1 MFRSNDYGLGHVK
14 RPVRIKGLEVGS
26 NAGVA
31 DRTAIAI
38 ARRDTVQTMPTA
50 FDRAL

>member
-1 MFRSNDYGLGHVK
+1 MFRSNDYSLGHVK

-26 NAGVA
+26 KAGVV

-38 ARRDTVQTMPTA
+38 ARRDKVQTMPMA
-50 FDRAL
+50 FDWTL